1 MITESLTIEEIS
13 LRLYKYC
20 LSLSSSEWLAE
31 DLTQET
37 LIKFFKI
44 KEKEPDRVINI
55 TFLYTIAKNIF
66 IDEKRKKSE
75 MLIDPHELFE
85 KSWDFTEWAS
95 LLEILYSTLP
105 LRQAMLI
112 TLKDVFQYTSEE
124 IAAMLRVS
132 NESIKTALHRARTS
146 LKKNTSPD
154 ANKQPYND
162 NIINEFSSA
171 VKNHQP
177 LKIFYYY
184 RLLQTENFKV
194 MTNREKGFHAI
205 FISDPDGNILQI
217 FSRKSIAIG
226 VKGREK

>member
-1 MITESLTIEEIS
+1 MITESLTVEEIS

-20 LSLSSSEWLAE
+20 LSLTSSEWLAE

-37 LIKFFKI
+37 MIKWI
-44 KEKEPDRVINI
+44 RIREKEPERVMNI
-55 TFLYTIAKNIF
+55 TYLYTIARNIY

-75 MLIDPHELFE
+75 ILTDPHELFA
-85 KSWDFTEWAS
+85 KSWDFTEWDS
-95 LLEILYSTLP
+95 LVEILYCTLP

-132 NESIKTALHRARTS
+132 NESIKTALHRARNS
-146 LKKNTSPD
+146 LKKSTSLVTG
-154 ANKQPYND
+154 KQPFND
-162 NIINEFSSA
+162 NLLKEFSLA
-171 VKNHQP
+171 IKNQQP

-184 RLLQTENFKV
+184 RLLQTEHFKV
-194 MTNREKGFHAI
+194 IANRETGFHAI

-217 FSRKSIAIG
+217 LSR
-226 VKGREK
+226 

>member
-1 MITESLTIEEIS
+1 MTAESLTFEEIS

-20 LSLSSSEWLAE
+20 LSLTSSQWLAE

-37 LIKFFKI
+37 IIKWIKI
-44 KEKEPDRVINI
+44 REKEPERVMNI
-55 TFLYTIAKNIF
+55 TFLYTIARNIF
-66 IDEKRKKSE
+66 IDEKRKKTE
-75 MLIDPHELFE
+75 ILTDPHELFA
-85 KSWDFTEWAS
+85 KSWDFTEWDS

-112 TLKDVFQYTSEE
+112 TLKDVFLYTTEE

-146 LKKNTSPD
+146 LKKNTSLVTK
-154 ANKQPYND
+154 KQPYKD
-162 NIINEFSSA
+162 NLLKEFSLA
-171 VKNHQP
+171 VKNQQP

-184 RLLQTENFKV
+184 RLLQTEHFKV
-194 MTNREKGFHAI
+194 IANREKGFHAI

-217 FSRKSIAIG
+217 FSR
-226 VKGREK
+226 